1 MRTGILFFASALLLF
16 GCSEAV
22 ESLSVLED
30 EGRVEATERDV
41 FYAGFEGVDTK
52 AFVDEDLHLFWTN
65 DDRIS
70 IFKGNTYNQQYV
82 NNGSTGVNNAS
93 FQIVDNS
100 GFVTGNP
107 LESNIAS
114 YAIYPY
120 NKETVI
126 GFDGKI
132 SFTLD
137 SIQAYAENSFGLGAN
152 TMVAVTKDLEDNFL
166 SFKNVGGYIVFSLY
180 GEGTVIKSITLTSR
194 AGETLAG
201 DAIIT
206 ASYSDK
212 PVVEFKD
219 NDTNA
224 STLTI
229 DCGEGVELGATVD
242 DAKGFWF
249 VIPPMTFSN
258 GFDVTFKTLDGS
270 SITKSTSS
278 AITITRNKVRRVN
291 TLEIVIQTDF
301 LDKTEAGVYSYDAVN
316 HRVSTI
322 LQYNAGQDQYAVSGK
337 SFRIQN
343 LEEGY
348 VAGVT
353 LPSSSINEGTSY
365 EVSIMMYGINGYPD
379 GTQVKTMVAEK
390 VENDKV
396 WLLEEGGSLGFI
408 INTK

>member
-1 MRTGILFFASALLLF
+1 MNI
-16 GCSEAV
+16 
-22 ESLSVLED
+22 
-30 EGRVEATERDV
+30 
-41 FYAGFEGVDTK
+41 
-52 AFVDEDLHLFWTN
+52 
-65 DDRIS
+65 
-70 IFKGNTYNQQYV
+70 
-82 NNGSTGVNNAS
+82 GSTGVNNAS
-93 FQIVDNS
+93 FKKVES
-100 GFVTGNP
+100 SEFVTGNP
-107 LESNIAS
+107 LDLNIAS

-120 NKETVI
+120 NQGTTI
-126 GFDGKI
+126 SHDGLI
-132 SFTLD
+132 SFTLP
-137 SIQAYAENSFGLGAN
+137 SVQAYADNSFGLEAN

-180 GEGTVIKSITLTSR
+180 GEGTVIKSISLTSR
-194 AGETLAG
+194 AEETLAG

-206 ASYSDK
+206 ASYSEK

-219 NDTNA
+219 NGTNT

-229 DCGEGVELGATVD
+229 DCGEGVELGATAD
-242 DAKGFWF
+242 KAKGFWF
-249 VIPPMTFSN
+249 VIPPMTLSN
-258 GFDVTFKTLDGS
+258 GFDVTFTTLDGS

-291 TLEIVIQTDF
+291 TLEIVIQADF
-301 LDKTEAGVYSYDAVN
+301 LDKTEPGIYSYDAVN

-322 LQYNAGQDQYAVSGK
+322 LQYNAGQNQYAVSGNA
-337 SFRIQN
+337 FRIQN

-353 LPSSSINEGTSY
+353 LPSSSINEGSSY
-365 EVSIMMYGINGYPD
+365 EVSIMMYGIDGYPD

-390 VENDKV
+390 VEDDKV